1 MSLNE
6 TTNIPSDSTTGT
18 IQQIVSCNVYDL
30 TIYYDGFHVL

>member
-6 TTNIPSDSTTGT
+6 TTTIPFENTTGT
-18 IQQIVSCNVYDL
+18 IQQIVSYNVYDL